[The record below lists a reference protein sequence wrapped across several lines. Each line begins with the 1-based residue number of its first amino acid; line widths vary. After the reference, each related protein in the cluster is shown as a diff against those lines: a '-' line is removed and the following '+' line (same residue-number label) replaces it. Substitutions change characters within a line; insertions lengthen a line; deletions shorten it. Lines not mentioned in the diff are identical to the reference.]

1 MLSNVRR
8 RPPAAPA
15 PRYQRAAELIVKE
28 YGQYLV
34 APIAFEERA
43 LRLEV
48 DPEGLLALARA
59 LRDDPKLGF
68 NYLSCV
74 SGVDMRDHVQVVY
87 HCHSLANVLTA
98 QLRVKLDRDKPE
110 VDSVV
115 PVWPG
120 ANWLERETYD
130 LVGVH
135 FTGHPDLR
143 RIMMDE
149 DFVGYPLRKDFLPP
163 AYRQREAGQ

>member
-1 MLSNVRR
+1 MLMNVRR
-8 RPPAAPA
+8 KPPTPPE
-15 PRYQRAAELIVKE
+15 PRYRRAAELIAAK

-34 APIAFEERA
+34 GAINFQERM
-43 LRLEV
+43 LGLTVE
-48 DPEGLLALARA
+48 PEGLLALATA
-59 LRDDPKLGF
+59 LRDDPELGF

-74 SGVDMRDHVQVVY
+74 SGVDMMDHIQVVY

-98 QLRVKLDRDKPE
+98 QLRVILDRDEPM
-110 VDSVV
+110 VASVV

-130 LVGVH
+130 LLGVR
-135 FTGHPDLR
+135 FQGHPDMR